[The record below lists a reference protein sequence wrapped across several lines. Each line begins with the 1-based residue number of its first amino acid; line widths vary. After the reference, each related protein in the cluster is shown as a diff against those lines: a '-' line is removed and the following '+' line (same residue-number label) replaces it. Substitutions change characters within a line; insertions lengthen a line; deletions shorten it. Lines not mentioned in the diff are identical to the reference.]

1 MGCCGS
7 KDDTKPQR
15 AQPQSSGGGA
25 RTGSNAAAAGQP
37 TKGGYASVP
46 QTAANSRGGGAF
58 AGGGGRQLGGTAAD
72 PELSDR
78 EIRARAAEQR
88 KDQAAPG
95 FSRQTTEELRQAG
108 TRERLRAQ
116 IHELCHELGEDVPF
130 GLPTLSV
137 AQLQSTKQHLEQKA
151 QLRRRV

>member
-25 RTGSNAAAAGQP
+25 RTGSNAATAGQT

-46 QTAANSRGGGAF
+46 QAANSRGGGSF

-137 AQLQSTKQHLEQKA
+137 AQLQNSKQHLEQKA